1 MLTTSTSQLTARAR
15 CSRSGASAPSAALI
29 RHQQSRNFRFGRIWT
44 SLDPESHPREFHR
57 DISRRQRKLRHK
69 YAESLERRL
78 SWEDHPGAADA
89 KKELKW
95 MIHDFCDKEPRS
107 EERRSKRKTPD
118 NPTGVRPGQ
127 NIEDVER
134 GPMEHLL
141 FGDKRS
147 DNWFSPF
154 QSMKDLLARELEH
167 ITTHT
172 NGRGSRVVEAE
183 GEYVIDP
190 ITNRKVPK
198 VATDAVYSSPDLGVE
213 TPAST
218 AEPYKSQFAHFSPP
232 PVAEAQGPI
241 FYDGPPPEAELEKYA
256 QVQVDSEP
264 WDSTHDE
271 HSSPT
276 VLQPRLESEEYEKSH
291 STPNQEKVFWHHNG
305 GLAPPSDS
313 IQFDRRNKDS
323 IQSGGLGTGDH
334 KIHVHVG
341 SGKAFNKSLGLDQN
355 PATTQSHEHVE
366 KSEPAAAEPNHPQ
379 DEVNEE
385 PYQVRNIY
393 TGEPNVV
400 DAAEL
405 NRYKAFRYNEPDGKP
420 PSATEDGQRY
430 DSAEVQKYQAVRYNE
445 PDGKLSSAQENDGY
459 DPLEVRK
466 YQAFRYNEPNGR
478 PATEDP
484 AASRAAEAAKY
495 QPFAYNEPDGKPS
508 SAVDMDTSHDAEL
521 ARYRT
526 AALEA
531 DGKQADAADEGD
543 IDPSEL
549 RKYQPFGYNEPD
561 GSNVEDVDATA
572 RSLEE
577 FDQEQRAGHRMPYL
591 EPTEQERAEDLD
603 LLRAS
608 DIRSVFE
615 KTAAPKETVPRNV
628 LETSMSRLAT
638 AFDAEVQE
646 AAVSLKEAKQ
656 RSSEEKQLTGNYV
669 RDFPEEFARSW
680 TSSVIPEPNV
690 RSTAASSSPLQPAL
704 DRQEKRSVKPSAQG
718 LPEGY
723 QPDFLSKEP
732 QGLQTSYEKEV
743 GGKTQPIVATQY
755 GDVAQTKP
763 TPEDATTAKS
773 APSTSSAPSVPTLYK
788 VLAYDPS
795 TRSINI
801 ADTTSIVASTEA
813 PLTPAEVLL
822 RLSNPAKFV
831 SHFGPL
837 QAQGYEIASGNGDV
851 LVFRKVRDATT
862 STSTTPSIN
871 PIDMTGS
878 TPRTFPD
885 PATGRFASP
894 TGFVNYDFPP
904 ATKHRFVSN
913 IDVRREEPVFSGGK
927 TRSEG
932 GRGKKS
938 LPKRMVVGA
947 AWVAG
952 VSYALGVMGEYFRT
966 GGADG
971 LGPRG
976 L

>member
-15 CSRSGASAPSAALI
+15 CSRSGSSAPSAALI
-29 RHQQSRNFRFGRIWT
+29 RYQQSRNFRFGRIWT

-78 SWEDHPGAADA
+78 SWEDHPGAANA

-95 MIHDFCDKEPRS
+95 IIHDFCDKGSRS
-107 EERRSKRKTPD
+107 EGRRSERKTPD

-127 NIEDVER
+127 NIEDAER

-154 QSMKDLLARELEH
+154 QSMKGLLSKELEH
-167 ITTHT
+167 ITPNK

-218 AEPYKSQFAHFSPP
+218 TEPYKSQFAHFSPP
-232 PVAEAQGPI
+232 PAAEAQGPI
-241 FYDGPPPEAELEKYA
+241 LHDGPPPESELEKYG

-264 WDSTHDE
+264 WDSTHEE

-276 VLQPRLESEEYEKSH
+276 VVQPLLESEEYEKSH
-291 STPNQEKVFWHHNG
+291 STPSQEKVFWHHNDG
-305 GLAPPSDS
+305 IVPSEDT
-313 IQFDRRNKDS
+313 IRFDLGNKDS
-323 IQSGGLGTGDH
+323 VQSAVLGTGDD

-341 SGKAFNKSLGLDQN
+341 SGRALAKFLGLDQK
-355 PATTQSHEHVE
+355 PAAMHSHEDVE
-366 KSEPAAAEPNHPQ
+366 KHKPAAAEPNHQ
-379 DEVNEE
+379 EVHEE

-393 TGEPNVV
+393 TGEPNIV

-405 NRYKAFRYNEPDGKP
+405 DRYKAFRYNEPDGKP

-445 PDGKLSSAQENDGY
+445 PDGKPSSAKENDGY
-459 DPLEVRK
+459 DPAEVRK
-466 YQAFRYNEPNGR
+466 YQAFRYNEPNGQ
-478 PATEDP
+478 PATEDL

-508 SAVDMDTSHDAEL
+508 SAVDMDTSHDA
-521 ARYRT
+521 
-526 AALEA
+526 
-531 DGKQADAADEGD
+531 ADEGE

-561 GSNVEDVDATA
+561 GSNAEDVDATA

-577 FDQEQRAGHRMPYL
+577 FDREQRAGHRMPYI

-608 DIRSVFE
+608 DIRSAFE

-646 AAVSLKEAKQ
+646 AAESLKEAKQ

-669 RDFPEEFARSW
+669 RDFPEDFARSW
-680 TSSVIPEPNV
+680 TSSVIPETTV
-690 RSTAASSSPLQPAL
+690 GSTAAGSSPLQPAL
-704 DRQEKRSVKPSAQG
+704 DRLEKRSVKPSAEG

-755 GDVAQTKP
+755 GDVAHMKAK
-763 TPEDATTAKS
+763 PEDAITANS
-773 APSTSSAPSVPTLYK
+773 APSTSPAPSVPTLYK

-795 TRSINI
+795 TQSINI
-801 ADTTSIVASTEA
+801 ADTTSMVTSTDA
-813 PLTPAEVLL
+813 PMTPAEVLL
-822 RLSNPAKFV
+822 RLSHPAKFV
-831 SHFGPL
+831 PHFGPL

-862 STSTTPSIN
+862 SPSTTPSIN

-913 IDVRREEPVFSGGK
+913 IDVRRAEPVFSGGK
-927 TRSEG
+927 SRSEG

-952 VSYALGVMGEYFRT
+952 VSYALGVVGEYFRT